1 MTMLTQP
8 NTHADVSGHA
18 TIATPA
24 ANHPLVGEALKI
36 LYGPIVKPLAEVEQL
51 LRDELRN
58 EHGAVDEMLRH
69 GSMLGG
75 KRLRPALMLLAAQ
88 ATGQV
93 RREHITLAAVVE
105 MIHTAT
111 LVHDDILDEADRRRH
126 LATCNAI
133 WDNQASVLLGDYLFT
148 HAFYLASTLETT
160 YGCRTIGRATNVV
173 CEGELRQVRSR
184 GNFDLSEDEY
194 YAIIDAKTARLC
206 ECSCQ
211 LGAYYAG
218 AGEAEVARLA
228 AYGKH
233 LGIAFQI
240 TDDLL
245 DVLGD
250 SAVTG
255 KSLGTDLEKQKLTL
269 PIIYGLAH
277 ARGAQRR
284 AIVEILSDVA
294 GNNRDEL
301 AEHLAQ
307 LGALDYARAAA
318 RQHTALAV
326 EQLATL
332 PTSPAREILAQL
344 PEFVTARSA

>member
-1 MTMLTQP
+1 MLTQP
-8 NTHADVSGHA
+8 NITAETNGHA
-18 TIATPA
+18 ASPS
-24 ANHPLVGEALKI
+24 LVSEALKS
-36 LYGPIVKPLAEVEQL
+36 LYGPIAEPLGEVEQL
-51 LRDELRN
+51 LRDELQN
-58 EHGAVDEMLRH
+58 EHAAVDEMLRH

-75 KRLRPALMLLAAQ
+75 KRLRPALLLLSAQ
-88 ATGQV
+88 ATGKV
-93 RREHITLAAVVE
+93 AREHITLAAVVE

-184 GNFDLSEDEY
+184 GNFELTEEEY

-211 LGAYYAG
+211 LGAHYSG
-218 AGEAEVARLA
+218 ASDAVVARLA

-269 PIIYGLAH
+269 PIIHGLANVG
-277 ARGAQRR
+277 GADRR
-284 AIVEILSDVA
+284 TLLGILSNVA
-294 GNNRDEL
+294 DDRRDEL
-301 AEHLAQ
+301 AELLTS
-307 LGALDYARAAA
+307 LGSLDYARNAA
-318 RQHTALAV
+318 RKHAALAG
-326 EQLATL
+326 EQLAKL
-332 PTSPAREILAQL
+332 SPSPAREILAQL
-344 PEFVTARSA
+344 PHFVIARSA

>member
-1 MTMLTQP
+1 MTMLTEP
-8 NTHADVSGHA
+8 TTSDANGHA
-18 TIATPA
+18 AIATGA
-24 ANHPLVGEALKI
+24 ANHPLVSEALKL
-36 LYGPIVKPLAEVEQL
+36 LYGPIANPLAEVEQL

-58 EHGAVDEMLRH
+58 EHAAVDEMLRH

-75 KRLRPALMLLAAQ
+75 KRLRPALLLLAAQ
-88 ATGQV
+88 ATGDV
-93 RREHITLAAVVE
+93 TREHITLAAVVE

-111 LVHDDILDEADRRRH
+111 LVHDDVLDEADRRRH

-184 GNFDLSEDEY
+184 GNFELTEDEY

-211 LGAYYAG
+211 LGAHYAG
-218 AGEAEVARLA
+218 ASEADVARLA

-269 PIIYGLAH
+269 PIIHALAT
-277 ARGAQRR
+277 ARGAVRR
-284 AIVEILSDVA
+284 ELVRILSDV
-294 GNNRDEL
+294 GEDQRDDLRE
-301 AEHLAQ
+301 Q
-307 LGALDYARAAA
+307 LSSLCSLDYARAAA
-318 RQHTALAV
+318 RQHSKLAA
-326 EQLATL
+326 EQLGKL
-332 PTSPAREILAQL
+332 PPSPAGEILAQL
-344 PEFVTARSA
+344 PHFVIARSA

>member
-1 MTMLTQP
+1 MKMLTEP
-8 NTHADVSGHA
+8 KITAETNGHA
-18 TIATPA
+18 ASA
-24 ANHPLVGEALKI
+24 SLVSEALKS
-36 LYGPIVKPLAEVEQL
+36 LYGPIAAPLAEVEQL
-51 LRDELRN
+51 LRDELQN
-58 EHGAVDEMLRH
+58 EHAAIDEMLRH

-75 KRLRPALMLLAAQ
+75 KRLRPALLLLSAQ
-88 ATGQV
+88 ATGEVQ
-93 RREHITLAAVVE
+93 REHITLAAVVE

-184 GNFDLSEDEY
+184 GNFELTEAEY

-211 LGAYYAG
+211 LGAHYAG
-218 AGEAEVARLA
+218 ANEAVVARLA

-269 PIIYGLAH
+269 PIIHALANT
-277 ARGAQRR
+277 RGNQRR
-284 AIVEILSDVA
+284 ELVSILEDVSTD
-294 GNNRDEL
+294 NRPEL
-301 AEHLAQ
+301 AEHLMS
-307 LGALDYARAAA
+307 LGSLEYARDAA
-318 RQHTALAV
+318 RKHTTLAGQ
-326 EQLATL
+326 QLAKL
-332 PTSPAREILAQL
+332 SSSPAREILLQL
-344 PEFVTARSA
+344 PHFVTARSA